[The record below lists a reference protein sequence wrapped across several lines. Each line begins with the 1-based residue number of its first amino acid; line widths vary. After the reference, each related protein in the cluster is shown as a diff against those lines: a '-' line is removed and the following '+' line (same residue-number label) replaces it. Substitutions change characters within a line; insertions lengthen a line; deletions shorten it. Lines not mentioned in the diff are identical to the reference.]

1 MNDIDK
7 SYVEKKVRDW
17 KDRLSSLYLLVEDTL
32 SGRENI
38 VCSRKRHTTMYE
50 GLMHKYNVEAEE
62 LPILDIYRDKV
73 MIAMFKP
80 AGLWVTGGD
89 GRIDI
94 LTESGAYIVAGT
106 GEKGEKSGWK
116 VFTPKDRKS
125 GRNLDSSLIMD
136 LVNQP

>member
-7 SYVEKKVRDW
+7 SYVEERVREW

-32 SGRENI
+32 SGRKNI

-50 GLMHKYNVEAEE
+50 GLMHRYNVEAEE
-62 LPILDIYRDKV
+62 LPILDVYKDKV
-73 MIAMFKP
+73 MIAMFEP
-80 AGLWVTGGD
+80 IGLWVTGSD

-106 GEKGEKSGWK
+106 AEEGKKPGWK
-116 VFTPKDRKS
+116 VFTPGDRKT
-125 GRNLDSSLIMD
+125 GRNMDSSLIMD
-136 LVNQP
+136 LVNQA